1 MLFLRNLTGAART
14 ALSDQDDS
22 EESSKDD
29 SDSDYERLA
38 DECQLKQQKISVELW
53 DGVDKEVVERLPDD
67 IDRDKVYEI
76 TDQLD
81 KKKLAAALKDG
92 RKKNIVI

>member
-1 MLFLRNLTGAART
+1 M
-14 ALSDQDDS
+14 
-22 EESSKDD
+22 
-29 SDSDYERLA
+29 
-38 DECQLKQQKISVELW
+38 
-53 DGVDKEVVERLPDD
+53 ERLPDD

-92 RKKNIVI
+92 RKKTIL